1 MGACLLLSFQ
11 SDIIHDYHMPE
22 GRYLH
27 LLPPEEALTEAE
39 PLNLGLLLGVAAA
52 SQDNQGDASLFIPI
66 LHISDCLF
74 VCLSQEVCPLL

>member
-1 MGACLLLSFQ
+1 MIITCLK
-11 SDIIHDYHMPE
+11 E
-22 GRYLH
+22 GTFICCL
-27 LLPPEEALTEAE
+27 PEEALTEAE